1 MKGKKEK
8 EMKNIRK
15 LAIISMVIV
24 IFMASAIFTGCTG
37 TTDSSIESSKGS
49 EIGSS
54 SESVKLEEVT
64 VVLDWIPNTNHVG
77 LFAALEMGYFEEEG
91 LDVRIVEAP
100 EFNFIEMVGIDSAQF
115 GICGQEQLSQAR
127 VSGNVP
133 VVAIGTILQE
143 NTSGFASPSDRG
155 ILSPKDFEGKK
166 YSGWGTPLEEKF
178 IEALML
184 KDGGDFSKVEMR
196 MMGATDFF
204 ASMETEADFA
214 WIYYGWDGVGAE
226 VIGYDLEFILLQ
238 DVDPELN
245 FYSPILISNEKTIDE
260 NPEMARKFMRAVSK
274 GYIYS
279 VENPE
284 DAADLLLIHT
294 PETDREHVIKSIKYL
309 SEFILDE
316 NGDFGTM
323 SSAVW
328 ETFSNWMY
336 ENELLESP
344 LDLDKSYTNEFLP
357 ID

>member
-1 MKGKKEK
+1 
-8 EMKNIRK
+8 MKNKSK
-15 LAIISMVIV
+15 LIIVTIIIA
-24 IFMASAIFTGCTG
+24 IFMVSAILTGCTG
-37 TTDSSIESSKGS
+37 PLDSSAESNSKSNTESSSGS
-49 EIGSS
+49 
-54 SESVKLEEVT
+54 VQLEKIT

-77 LFAALEMGYFEEEG
+77 LFAALENGYFEEEG
-91 LDVRIVEAP
+91 LEVSIVEAP
-100 EFNFIEMVGIDSAQF
+100 EYNFIEMVGINSAQF

-155 ILSPKDFEGKK
+155 IASPKDFEGKR

-204 ASMETEADFA
+204 SSMEVEADFA

-226 VIGYDLEFILLQ
+226 VTGYDLEFILLQ
-238 DVDPELN
+238 DVDPALN
-245 FYSPILISNEKTIDE
+245 FYSPILISNEKTIEE
-260 NPEMARKFMRAVSK
+260 NPEMVKKFMKAVSR
-274 GYIYS
+274 GYTYS

-294 PETDREHVIKSIKYL
+294 PETDRDHAIKSIKYL

-328 ETFSNWMY
+328 ETFSNWMF
-336 ENELLESP
+336 ENGLLESA
-344 LDLDKSYTNEFLP
+344 LNLEKSYTNEFLP
-357 ID
+357 TE